1 MDKYQIIIGIVSL
14 LTASSVLNFV
24 QFLITR
30 SDNNKKDKI
39 TTDSNQNN
47 KILELEGLIKYVM
60 QGNLRIQL
68 LVLIK
73 LCEERSEEIIKVA
86 KKYFVDFNGDWYMT
100 SIFKS
105 YLDDNKLVYPKWF
118 DYSHKSIEE

>member
-30 SDNNKKDKI
+30 SDNNKKEKH

-105 YLDDNKLVYPKWF
+105 YLDENKLVYPKWF

>member
-105 YLDDNKLVYPKWF
+105 YLDEHKLVYPKWF

>member
-1 MDKYQIIIGIVSL
+1 MDRYQIIIGIVSL
-14 LTASSVLNFV
+14 LTASSALNFV

-30 SDNNKKDKI
+30 SDNNKKEKH

>member
-1 MDKYQIIIGIVSL
+1 MDKYQLIIGIVSL

-39 TTDSNQNN
+39 TTDSSQNN
-47 KILELEGLIKYVM
+47 KILELEGLVKYVM

-86 KKYFVDFNGDWYMT
+86 KKYFVDFDGDWYMT
-100 SIFKS
+100 SIFKC

-118 DYSHKSIEE
+118 DYNHKNLEE

>member
-1 MDKYQIIIGIVSL
+1 MDKYQIIIGTVSL

-47 KILELEGLIKYVM
+47 KILELEGLIKYIM
-60 QGNLRIQL
+60 QGSVRIQL
-68 LVLIK
+68 SVLIK
-73 LCEERSEEIIKVA
+73 VCEERSEEIIKVA

-100 SIFKS
+100 SIFKT
-105 YLDDNKLVYPKWF
+105 YLDEHHLIYPKWF
-118 DYSHKSIEE
+118 DYNHKNLEE

>member
-1 MDKYQIIIGIVSL
+1 MDKYQIIIGTVSL

-100 SIFKS
+100 SIFKA
-105 YLDDNKLVYPKWF
+105 YLDENKLVYPKWF

>member
-1 MDKYQIIIGIVSL
+1 MDKMQIIIGIATL
-14 LTASSVLNFV
+14 LTGASVLNFI

-30 SDNNKKDKI
+30 ADTKKEKKESIDNGQTEK
-39 TTDSNQNN
+39 
-47 KILELEGLIKYVM
+47 LVELENLIKYVM

-73 LCEERSEEIIKVA
+73 LCEERTEEIIKVA
-86 KKYFVDFNGDWYMT
+86 KKYFVELNGDWYMT

-105 YLDDNKLVYPKWF
+105 YLDVHKLVYPKWF
-118 DYSHKSIEE
+118 DYKHKTED